1 MSVAGGPYVLLGSG
15 WHDICPL
22 DFADLDTPVEVGP
35 INAGAPPTYLQESQ
49 WPHAHNFLVFLYTHV
64 RPNLPYIQE
73 LMSKL
78 PILTPQQ
85 ALEELARRKGLIA
98 KEGSFRLEDYL
109 FDKQLSFVKDPAP
122 FKVGVTTR
130 RAGKTISCVADITHT
145 ALENANVICLYI
157 TLSRKNAK
165 RLVWPEFKKLNHL
178 FKLNAEI
185 NEADLSMHFPNGS
198 VVYLLG
204 AADRTS
210 IEDFRGLAIKK
221 VYLDESQSFP
231 SYIEQLIDDVLSPA
245 LMDHDGQL
253 VLIGTP
259 GPLPVGY
266 FYDLTKNERWSHH
279 FWSFFDNPRMPFLKM
294 GKSHQD
300 MLDRELHR
308 RGVTVADPSIQ
319 REWFGKWVVDENS
332 LVYRYDA
339 TKQDYDSLPKGN
351 WTYLLGV
358 DLGFHDADALAV
370 IAYNAKDPNT
380 YLVEEIVTKN
390 QDITALCSQID
401 HLTKK
406 YDLAKIVVDTGG
418 LGKKITE
425 EIQKRFL
432 VPMVAAEK
440 TRKAEF
446 IELMNSEMR
455 SGRFKIKANSLF
467 AHDSQKVEWDNDRS
481 TPDKKY
487 ISDRFH
493 SDICEAV
500 LYVWRESYGFAYKA
514 PPTYP
519 EFGTVEWSLKESEKM
534 FQAELEKYQEQR
546 DAEKE
551 WGDQEIEL
559 DDSKLQDLDR
569 PRVRYQALF
578 DARKKIED

>member
-1 MSVAGGPYVLLGSG
+1 MQKP
-15 WHDICPL
+15 PL
-22 DFADLDTPVEVGP
+22 
-35 INAGAPPTYLQESQ
+35 
-49 WPHAHNFLVFLYTHV
+49 
-64 RPNLPYIQE
+64 
-73 LMSKL
+73 
-78 PILTPQQ
+78 LTPAQ
-85 ALEELARRKGLIA
+85 ALQELARRKGLIA
-98 KEGSFRLEDYL
+98 SEGSFRLEDYL
-109 FDKQLSFVKDPAP
+109 FDKQLTFVKDPSP

-130 RAGKTISCVADITHT
+130 RAGKTISCVADLTHT

-178 FKLNAEI
+178 FNLKAEV

-253 VLIGTP
+253 ILIGTP

-266 FYDLTKNERWSHH
+266 FYDLTKNNKWSHH

-294 GKSHQD
+294 GKTHQD
-300 MLDRELHR
+300 MLDRELTR
-308 RGVTVADPSIQ
+308 RGVDASDPSIQ
-319 REWFGKWVVDENS
+319 REWFGRWVVDENS

-339 TKQDYDSLPKGN
+339 KKQDYDTLPDLK

-370 IAYNAKDPNT
+370 IAYSPKDPNT
-380 YLVEEIVTKN
+380 YLVEEVVTPG
-390 QDITALCSQID
+390 QDIEALCRQID
-401 HLTKK
+401 LLTQK
-406 YDLAKIVVDTGG
+406 YDLSKIVVDTGG
-418 LGKKITE
+418 LGKKIAE
-425 EIQKRFL
+425 SIQSRFL

-440 TRKAEF
+440 NRKNEF

-455 SGRFKIKANSLF
+455 NGRFKIKATSRF

-514 PPTYP
+514 PASYP

-534 FQAELEKYQEQR
+534 FQVELEKYQEQR

-551 WGDQEIEL
+551 WGEQEVEL

-569 PRVRYQALF
+569 PRGRYQALF
-578 DARKKIED
+578 DARKKTED